1 MQKVSMSGDSQDMV
15 SDLLHEIT
23 GTDAEEVLFSAEE
36 QMNDLGVA
44 LQHSAEAKFLLRALL
59 EMRFRRDHAQQACAF
74 VFAEHAG
81 SLAGKDTLLIGALD
95 WLCLHVDDKHLPRQ
109 FASVS
114 RIEVV
119 NSGVPKGPAAA
130 SAEALA
136 AAVASGEGGDGE
148 AQEGANAAAAMV
160 QAAADLSAV
169 EQQQIFRLMS
179 FGFSRK
185 KIAEALREQA
195 QGREMADE
203 ARRTLHIAS
212 LHTRT
217 RLHLPAHNA
226 AREIDLLLR
235 LLYPLLR

>member
-1 MQKVSMSGDSQDMV
+1 MPERTEG
-15 SDLLHEIT
+15 E
-23 GTDAEEVLFSAEE
+23 
-36 QMNDLGVA
+36 
-44 LQHSAEAKFLLRALL
+44 R
-59 EMRFRRDHAQQACAF
+59 
-74 VFAEHAG
+74 
-81 SLAGKDTLLIGALD
+81 
-95 WLCLHVDDKHLPRQ
+95 VDPR
-109 FASVS
+109 
-114 RIEVV
+114 
-119 NSGVPKGPAAA
+119 
-130 SAEALA
+130 
-136 AAVASGEGGDGE
+136 DGE